1 MSNMPENKNELVVS
15 ALAQL
20 QLINQTFSQ
29 VAGDDQMSTVWN
41 AIITATHDSQEAIEY
56 LLDVLTYICNA
67 NDVIGD
73 NLKSIAEYINDLGE
87 VPDSTENSTQ

>member
-1 MSNMPENKNELVVS
+1 MPENKNELVVS

-56 LLDVLTYICNA
+56 LLDVLTYIYNA
-67 NDVIGD
+67 NDVI
-73 NLKSIAEYINDLGE
+73 LKSIVEYNNDLGG
-87 VPDSTENSTQ
+87 VPDSTENSTQL